1 MARIL
6 VIDDD
11 ENYRM
16 ILRSFVEE
24 KGHSVWEAENAAE
37 GLKIFMQEKVD
48 LVISDFMMPN
58 KTGLELLQELKSINS
73 KVLFIMVT
81 GYPSVDMATQS
92 MKAGA
97 FDFLVKPVDINQL
110 AAVMTRALSTVELRT
125 QLTTLRGVN
134 LALLISIPLWILIGI
149 LVRVFL
155 FR

>member
-24 KGHSVWEAENAAE
+24 KGHTVWEAEDAAE

-58 KTGLELLQELKSINS
+58 KTGLELLKELKSINS

-81 GYPSVDMATQS
+81 GYPSVDMATES

-134 LALLISIPLWILIGI
+134 LALLLSIPLWIIIGI

-155 FR
+155 F